1 MRQVESFFSP
11 TASET
16 LYHYTGIG
24 GLMGIVESPFLV
36 IRASHVYYLNDSK
49 RDPSRVRGVGKPPIK
64 KGG

>member
-24 GLMGIVESPFLV
+24 GLMGIVDSRGFV

-49 RDPSRVRGVGKPPIK
+49 RVLHACEVLGNLLSK